1 MMNNLKLGVDVV
13 SAHNL
18 LPKDGL
24 GSSSAFVELYFD
36 GQKFRTTIKE
46 KDLNPVWNESFYFNI
61 SDPSNLHYLTL
72 DAYIYNNVKATNS
85 RSFLGKISLTGTSF
99 VPYSDAVVLHYPLEK
114 RGLFS
119 RVRGELGLKVYI
131 TDDPTIKSSIPIP
144 ATESLPSKEPS
155 VTNAQAQTVPNAAT
169 NTHKVETRHTF
180 HHLPNSTHHH
190 HHQSSASAAP
200 SPITAGVPQH
210 GTKYEFDEMKV
221 ESQPPKVVR
230 MYSASSSQPAE
241 YALKETSPFL
251 GGGRVVGGRVIHG
264 DKTASTY
271 DLVEKMHFLYVR
283 VVKARD
289 LPAMDVTGS
298 LDPYVEVKIGN
309 YKGITKHFEKQQN
322 PVWNQVFAFSKDRT
336 QASVLEVVIKDK
348 DLVKD
353 DFVGIVRFDINEVP
367 LRVPPDSPLAP
378 EWYRLGDKKG
388 EKIKGELMLAVWIG
402 TQADEAFSDA
412 WHSDAAMP
420 IDSTP
425 AISAAIRSKVYHA
438 PRLWYVRVNVIEAQD
453 LVPTEKNRFPD
464 VYVKAQIGNQVLK
477 TKNVQARTLCSL
489 WNEDL
494 LFVAAEPFE
503 DHLVISVEDRVGPG
517 KDEIIGRVII
527 PLSSVDKRADDRMIH
542 SRWFNLEKPIALD
555 VDQLKKEK
563 FYSRLHLRVSL
574 DGGYHVLD
582 ESTHYSSDLRP
593 TAKQLWKPPIG
604 VLELGILNAVGLHPM
619 KTRDGRGTSDTYCVA
634 KYGHKWVRTRTIV
647 DNLSPKY
654 NEQYTWEV
662 FDPATVITIGV
673 FDNSLLG
680 EKGSNGNKDLKI
692 GKVDMLRHQAVHIV
706 AARLGRAEP
715 PLRKEVLEYMSDID
729 SHLWSMRRSK
739 AHFFRLMTVF
749 SGLFAVG
756 KWFGDICLW
765 RNPITTVLVHV
776 LFLMLVCFPELILPT
791 AFLYMFLIGV
801 WNFRYRPR
809 YPPHMN
815 TKLSQAEAVLSDELD
830 EEFDSFPTSRSPDVV
845 RMRYDRL
852 RSVAGRIQTVVG
864 DVATQGERLQN
875 LLSWRDPR
883 ATAIFITFCLVA
895 ALVLYVT
902 PFQAVAA
909 LAGFYVLRHPRFRHK
924 SPSVPINFF
933 RRLPARTDSML
944 KCGMVGLAV
953 SGINQLPNDSLPKM
967 AVSVSKKKSKQAK
980 KVEAREICFSY
991 SILINFFYQIPAA
1004 VFLLILIFLWS
1015 SSTTIISGKI
1025 IHVCVSS
1032 RKLNNLYCL
1041 SAGTQP
1047 NFDIPIPVINNNIR
1061 EVEKGRDEEI
1071 AHAKKVVEEQMQLHR
1086 SWKSS
1091 KNHPVCDGRGIY
1103 VYDLPSKFNTDLVG
1117 QCHDLVPWADFCE
1130 YFNNDALG
1138 QPIPKLGKGWYQT
1151 HQYSL
1156 EPIFHTRVLKHPCR
1170 VYNENEAKLFYV
1182 PFYGGLDILRWN
1194 FKNVSN
1200 DVKDTLPLEL
1210 IKWLEKQQPWVRN
1223 AGKDH
1228 VFVLGKISWDFRRYD
1243 NSPWGTRFLELS
1255 QMQNPIKLL
1264 IERQPW
1270 HVNDIG
1276 IPHPTFFHPRSDD
1289 DIISWQL
1296 KIISSSRK
1304 SLVSFAGA
1312 PRPDQP
1318 DNIRSILINL
1328 CNSAE
1333 NGMCRFMNCSSG
1345 GCDQPESVI
1354 ELFKE
1359 SEFCLQPPGDSPTR
1373 KSVFDSL
1380 VSGCIP
1386 VFFCPFTAYYQY
1398 PWHLSAD
1405 HGKYSVFIDQ
1415 EEVKQRKVNVV
1426 ERLMKISPRKRE
1438 DMRSFIIYEVLP
1450 GLVYGDS
1457 NSQLEKFQDAFSI
1470 AMNNLL
1476 ERVTRM
1482 ESNAQ

>member
-24 GSSSAFVELYFD
+24 GSSSAFVELHFD

-144 ATESLPSKEPS
+144 ATESLPSKEQS

-169 NTHKVETRHTF
+169 NTHKVESRHTF

-200 SPITAGVPQH
+200 SPITAAVPQH

-221 ESQPPKVVR
+221 ESQPPKLVR

-298 LDPYVEVKIGN
+298 LDPFVEVKIGN

-322 PVWNQVFAFSKDRT
+322 PVWNQVFAFSKDRM

-348 DLVKD
+348 DLIKD

-420 IDSTP
+420 VDSTS
-425 AISAAIRSKVYHA
+425 AISGVIRSKVYHA

-542 SRWFNLEKPIALD
+542 SRWFNLEKPIAVD

-673 FDNSLLG
+673 FDNSQLG

-692 GKVDMLRHQAVHIV
+692 GKVRVRISTLETGRIYTHFYPLLVLHPTGVKKMGELHLAIRFTCTSFVNMLYQYSRPLLPKMHYVRPFGIMQVDMLRHQAVHIV
-706 AARLGRAEP
+706 AARLGRSEP
-715 PLRKEVLEYMSDID
+715 PLRKEVVEYMSDID

-830 EEFDSFPTSRSPDVV
+830 EEFDSFPTNRSPDVV

-909 LAGFYVLRHPRFRHK
+909 LAGFYVMRHPRFRHK

-944 KCGMVGLAV
+944 
-953 SGINQLPNDSLPKM
+953 
-967 AVSVSKKKSKQAK
+967 
-980 KVEAREICFSY
+980 
-991 SILINFFYQIPAA
+991 
-1004 VFLLILIFLWS
+1004 
-1015 SSTTIISGKI
+1015 
-1025 IHVCVSS
+1025 
-1032 RKLNNLYCL
+1032 
-1041 SAGTQP
+1041 
-1047 NFDIPIPVINNNIR
+1047 
-1061 EVEKGRDEEI
+1061 
-1071 AHAKKVVEEQMQLHR
+1071 
-1086 SWKSS
+1086 
-1091 KNHPVCDGRGIY
+1091 
-1103 VYDLPSKFNTDLVG
+1103 
-1117 QCHDLVPWADFCE
+1117 
-1130 YFNNDALG
+1130 
-1138 QPIPKLGKGWYQT
+1138 
-1151 HQYSL
+1151 
-1156 EPIFHTRVLKHPCR
+1156 
-1170 VYNENEAKLFYV
+1170 
-1182 PFYGGLDILRWN
+1182 
-1194 FKNVSN
+1194 
-1200 DVKDTLPLEL
+1200 
-1210 IKWLEKQQPWVRN
+1210 
-1223 AGKDH
+1223 
-1228 VFVLGKISWDFRRYD
+1228 
-1243 NSPWGTRFLELS
+1243 
-1255 QMQNPIKLL
+1255 
-1264 IERQPW
+1264 
-1270 HVNDIG
+1270 
-1276 IPHPTFFHPRSDD
+1276 
-1289 DIISWQL
+1289 
-1296 KIISSSRK
+1296 
-1304 SLVSFAGA
+1304 
-1312 PRPDQP
+1312 
-1318 DNIRSILINL
+1318 
-1328 CNSAE
+1328 
-1333 NGMCRFMNCSSG
+1333 
-1345 GCDQPESVI
+1345 
-1354 ELFKE
+1354 
-1359 SEFCLQPPGDSPTR
+1359 
-1373 KSVFDSL
+1373 
-1380 VSGCIP
+1380 
-1386 VFFCPFTAYYQY
+1386 
-1398 PWHLSAD
+1398 
-1405 HGKYSVFIDQ
+1405 
-1415 EEVKQRKVNVV
+1415 
-1426 ERLMKISPRKRE
+1426 
-1438 DMRSFIIYEVLP
+1438 
-1450 GLVYGDS
+1450 
-1457 NSQLEKFQDAFSI
+1457 
-1470 AMNNLL
+1470 
-1476 ERVTRM
+1476 
-1482 ESNAQ
+1482 